1 MTGEERWLYLQKI
14 FVWPIKVLT
23 IKISFF
29 YTGRILINFTKMNI
43 AEKYRP
49 HYTYDDYCLWE
60 GKWELIEGMPY
71 AMSPAPNIRHQ
82 KTAAHLNALF
92 FNALGKCKK
101 CKVYQ
106 PIDWRIGDDTVLQPD
121 LSVVCKPIN
130 NNAYL
135 DFPPELVIEILSP
148 STAQKDRRE
157 KFAIYQQQGVKY
169 YLIIDPAFNKIEVFE
184 LVNGNYE
191 AVAVSPSF
199 YSFLLDD
206 CTAEVSFDNLFE
218 E

>member
-29 YTGRILINFTKMNI
+29 YTGRILINFTEMNI

-121 LSVVCKPIN
+121 LSVV
-130 NNAYL
+130 
-135 DFPPELVIEILSP
+135 
-148 STAQKDRRE
+148 QKDRRE